1 MQKRISIGHG
11 IFVKANMSE
20 SCCTPRPA
28 PRLKNLATL
37 TAVYS
42 ALADATRLR
51 ILSLLKDGE
60 VCVCH
65 IHASLG
71 VPQPTASRHLAY
83 LRRAGLVRAR
93 REGSWMHYSIARS
106 ADPVAASIVDAALH
120 ALTHTDVATRD
131 HARLQRELIAG

>member
-1 MQKRISIGHG
+1 MSIT
-11 IFVKANMSE
+11 
-20 SCCTPRPA
+20 CCTAKPA
-28 PRLKNLATL
+28 PRLRHLDTL
-37 TAVYS
+37 TTVYG

-83 LRRAGLVRAR
+83 LRRAGLVTAR
-93 REGSWMHYSIARS
+93 RDRVWMHYSLAPL
-106 ADPVAASIVDAALH
+106 ADPVVASVVSSALH
-120 ALTHTDVATRD
+120 ALTHTEVASKD
-131 HARLQRELIAG
+131 LLRLQRELVAG

>member
-1 MQKRISIGHG
+1 MRICYGDG
-11 IFVKANMSE
+11 IFVKANMSGP
-20 SCCTPRPA
+20 CCTPAPA
-28 PRLKNLATL
+28 PRLRHLDAL
-37 TAVYS
+37 TAAYA

-83 LRRAGLVRAR
+83 LRKAGLVTAR
-93 REGSWMHYSIARS
+93 RDGIWMHYSLARP
-106 ADPVAASIVDAALH
+106 ADAVVAAVLDAALH
-120 ALTHTDVATRD
+120 ALTHTDVTARD
-131 HARLQRELIAG
+131 QVRLQRELVAG

>member
-1 MQKRISIGHG
+1 
-11 IFVKANMSE
+11 MSDP
-20 SCCTPRPA
+20 CCQPRPA
-28 PRLKNLATL
+28 PRLRNLDRL
-37 TAVYS
+37 TAVYG

-65 IHASLG
+65 IHGSLG

-83 LRRAGLVRAR
+83 LRRAGLVNAR
-93 REGSWMHYSIARS
+93 RDGIWMHYSLARTT
-106 ADPVAASIVDAALH
+106 DPVVTAVIAAALH

-131 HARLQRELIAG
+131 QVRLQRELVAG